1 MLSHTS
7 EQYIGS
13 LLHSQN
19 RSGIQG
25 LKVGMNIFTIAP
37 KRANEFL
44 LPVFVTLGSVCLNV
58 PAAKGEMYPPGYI
71 IMVPL
76 NWKLRPSFDHFG
88 LLMPLNQQAKK
99 WVTVLAGMTNPNYQ
113 TGIEV
118 LLYSKDKNY
127 IWNFDQQSYSL
138 EN

>member
-1 MLSHTS
+1 MLSHAS

-19 RSGIQG
+19 RSGNQG
-25 LKVGMNIFTIAP
+25 VKVGMNIFTIAP

-44 LPVFVTLGSVCLNV
+44 LPVFVTLGPVYLKV
-58 PAAKGEMYPPGYI
+58 LVAKGEMYPPGYI

-88 LLMPLNQQAKK
+88 LLMPLNQ
-99 WVTVLAGMTNPNYQ
+99 
-113 TGIEV
+113 
-118 LLYSKDKNY
+118 
-127 IWNFDQQSYSL
+127 
-138 EN
+138 